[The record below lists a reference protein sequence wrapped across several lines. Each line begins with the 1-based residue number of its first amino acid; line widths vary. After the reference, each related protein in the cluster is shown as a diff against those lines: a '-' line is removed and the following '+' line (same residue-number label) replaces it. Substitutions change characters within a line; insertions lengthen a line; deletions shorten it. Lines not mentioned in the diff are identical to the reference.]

1 MRMRCPHCKSWA
13 SVRSS
18 VEVTPLLREMF
29 LICKNAAC
37 GHTFAAATEINR
49 TLSPSA
55 TPDPAILIPLSPH
68 VRRRALMDQMNRH
81 PIAQCD
87 RMPPADGDES
97 GADSD
102 ATEPG
107 EELGKEA
114 SAAALTP

>member
-18 VEVTPLLREMF
+18 EQVTPLLRESF

-55 TPDPAILIPLSPH
+55 TPDPSILLPLSPH
-68 VRRRALMDQMNRH
+68 VRRRDVMEQMARH

-87 RMPPADGDES
+87 RLPPA
-97 GADSD
+97 GADR
-102 ATEPG
+102 
-107 EELGKEA
+107 A
-114 SAAALTP
+114 SSETDEIETDTAALAP

>member
-1 MRMRCPHCKSWA
+1 MKMRCPHCKSWA

-18 VEVTPLLREMF
+18 EQVTPLLRESF

-55 TPDPAILIPLSPH
+55 TPDPSILLPLSPH
-68 VRRRALMDQMNRH
+68 VRRRDVMEQMARH

-87 RMPPADGDES
+87 RLPPADADRAGAETDEIET
-97 GADSD
+97 D
-102 ATEPG
+102 
-107 EELGKEA
+107 
-114 SAAALTP
+114 AAALAP

>member
-13 SVRSS
+13 SVRNS
-18 VEVTPLLREMF
+18 VEVTPLLRELF

-68 VRRRALMDQMNRH
+68 MRRRALMDQMARH
-81 PIAQCD
+81 PISQCD
-87 RMPPADGDES
+87 RLPPADGDEG
-97 GADSD
+97 GADFE

-107 EELGKEA
+107 AEA
-114 SAAALTP
+114 PTVSLTP

>member
-1 MRMRCPHCKSWA
+1 MKMRCPHCKSWA

-18 VEVTPLLREMF
+18 EQVTPLLRESF

-68 VRRRALMDQMNRH
+68 VRRRALMDQMARH
-81 PIAQCD
+81 PISQCD

-102 ATEPG
+102 TTETG
-107 EELGKEA
+107 TEA
-114 SAAALTP
+114 PAAALSP

>member
-13 SVRSS
+13 NVRNS
-18 VEVTPLLREMF
+18 VEVTPLLRELF

-68 VRRRALMDQMNRH
+68 VRRRALMDQMARH
-81 PIAQCD
+81 PISQCD
-87 RMPPADGDES
+87 RLPPGDGDEC
-97 GADSD
+97 GADSE
-102 ATEPG
+102 ATDTG
-107 EELGKEA
+107 TEA
-114 SAAALTP
+114 PAAVLSP

>member
-1 MRMRCPHCKSWA
+1 MKMRCPHCKSWA

-18 VEVTPLLREMF
+18 EQVTPLLRESF

-55 TPDPAILIPLSPH
+55 TPDPSILLPLSPH
-68 VRRRALMDQMNRH
+68 VRRRDVMEQMARH

-87 RMPPADGDES
+87 RLPPADADRASAETDEIET
-97 GADSD
+97 D
-102 ATEPG
+102 
-107 EELGKEA
+107 
-114 SAAALTP
+114 AAALAP